1 MPDSARVRNAI
12 RFSLSLSLSL
22 SVSMQ
27 IVKCEPDVGLQSI
40 EARKL

>member
-12 RFSLSLSLSL
+12 RFSLSL